1 MARDVKTL
9 LSKKGWTGQEVG
21 QALMASLIHE
31 VKNLGKDVKPLF
43 TQADLDRME
52 NSLNTRPDYISY
64 GVYRSIYSAVVD
76 GFNKGQGLYQQFYN
90 GFYRYMMLLQ
100 QATKI
105 EQSLK
110 EAENYPLVMTQ
121 SQYNRIAA
129 HVLAENRSIPVTF
142 RQLFFELLEDYV
154 DKYSIEETDSIPEAI
169 ASALEASKEEP
180 VINRRILENYN
191 TDTGHGYY
199 QLPDGRRSDKM
210 EPEKWR
216 EAIRKEWLKGYAVFI
231 DGESASPEETLGQKN
246 LERHLRGFKLLYEGI
261 EGVERELERLGLS
274 LPENMTRAE
283 FMERLESFII
293 TREEQLNPEKVVDL
307 GEVLHT
313 LLNNKSTPASVWHY
327 YQEPPTDL
335 SKLDVLEEQLDRY
348 KGNLS
353 HRLQAGEQAE
363 EINEAAA
370 FTEFRKDYPALFS
383 ALKDEIERLLPQAKG
398 LKVSQYNK
406 DISTYGE
413 LADRGSTLYQARLTV
428 SQIEIAE
435 YYLTQ
440 PGNTYG
446 KRRRALQSGIAIIQE
461 PFNRHRVD
469 EQGDYIEFSDP
480 FSLFMS
486 IDAISESRE
495 HREDLVTFRETLIKP
510 ALRYLYAYNSVID
523 LIGKAY
529 EIEGIESLKL
539 GLSTFEGQLS
549 GMNEAIY
556 WLYTYAYGDPAEKN
570 RKRALIKELF
580 LTIHPEELKPTPAA
594 IAKTQEKINAL
605 GLSVDA
611 GMKLKTFDALI
622 GSLLERED

>member
-180 VINRRILENYN
+180 VINRRILENYK
-191 TDTGHGYY
+191 TDTGHVYY
-199 QLPDGRRSDKM
+199 LLPEGRRSEKM

-231 DGESASPEETLGQKN
+231 DGEPASPEETLGQKN

-313 LLNNKSTPASVWHY
+313 L
-327 YQEPPTDL
+327 
-335 SKLDVLEEQLDRY
+335 
-348 KGNLS
+348 
-353 HRLQAGEQAE
+353 
-363 EINEAAA
+363 
-370 FTEFRKDYPALFS
+370 
-383 ALKDEIERLLPQAKG
+383 
-398 LKVSQYNK
+398 
-406 DISTYGE
+406 
-413 LADRGSTLYQARLTV
+413 
-428 SQIEIAE
+428 
-435 YYLTQ
+435 
-440 PGNTYG
+440 
-446 KRRRALQSGIAIIQE
+446 
-461 PFNRHRVD
+461 
-469 EQGDYIEFSDP
+469 
-480 FSLFMS
+480 
-486 IDAISESRE
+486 
-495 HREDLVTFRETLIKP
+495 
-510 ALRYLYAYNSVID
+510 
-523 LIGKAY
+523 
-529 EIEGIESLKL
+529 
-539 GLSTFEGQLS
+539 
-549 GMNEAIY
+549 
-556 WLYTYAYGDPAEKN
+556 
-570 RKRALIKELF
+570 
-580 LTIHPEELKPTPAA
+580 
-594 IAKTQEKINAL
+594 
-605 GLSVDA
+605 
-611 GMKLKTFDALI
+611 
-622 GSLLERED
+622 

>member
-64 GVYRSIYSAVVD
+64 GVYQSIYSAVVD

-121 SQYNRIAA
+121 SQYDRIAA

-142 RQLFFELLEDYV
+142 RQLFFELLEDYI
-154 DKYSIEETDSIPEAI
+154 DSYSLEETEGIPEAI
-169 ASALEASKEEP
+169 ITALENAKEEP
-180 VINRRILENYN
+180 VTNERILENYN
-191 TDTGHGYY
+191 TDTGWGYY
-199 QLPDGRRSDKM
+199 QLPDGRRSDQM
-210 EPEKWR
+210 EKEKWQ
-216 EAIRKEWLKGYAVFI
+216 EIITKEWLKDYELFI
-231 DGESASPEETLGQKN
+231 DGEPASPEETLGQKN
-246 LERHLRGFKLLYEGI
+246 SDRHERGLMLLYEGV
-261 EGVERELERLGLS
+261 ESVERELERLELS
-274 LPENMTRAE
+274 LPDGMTRAE
-283 FMERLESFII
+283 FMERLERFII
-293 TREEQLNPEKVVDL
+293 TREEYMETERVIDL

-313 LLNNKSTPASVWHY
+313 LLNNRKTASSTWHY
-327 YQEPPTDL
+327 YQEPPADL
-335 SKLDVLEEQLDRY
+335 SKLDVLEEAIDRY

-353 HRLQAGEQAE
+353 HRLQAGEQVE
-363 EINEAAA
+363 EISEAAA

-383 ALKDEIERLLPQAKG
+383 ALKEEIERLLPQAKG

-413 LADRGSTLYQARLTV
+413 LADQGSTLYQACLTV
-428 SQIEIAE
+428 SQIEIAK

-446 KRRRALQSGIAIIQE
+446 KRRRALQGGIAIIQE

-480 FSLFMS
+480 FSLFLS

-495 HREDLVTFRETLIKP
+495 HREGLVTFRETLIKP
-510 ALRYLYAYNSVID
+510 ALRYLYAYNSVVD

-539 GLSTFEGQLS
+539 GLSTFESKLA
-549 GMNEAIY
+549 GMNGAIH
-556 WLYTYAYGDPAEKN
+556 WLYTYAYGDPAEKS

-594 IAKTQEKINAL
+594 IAKTQAKVNAL

-622 GSLLERED
+622 GSLLEREA